1 MSTIRQVAEKAGVS
15 TSTVSRY
22 ISQNGYVSQ
31 KASQKIE
38 QAIRE
43 LHYVPN
49 FLAQSLKTKKNQ
61 LVGLLLP
68 DISNPFFPRLAR
80 GVEEFLKEQGY
91 RVMLGNTN
99 NKSHLEEEYLNVLL
113 QSNAAGI
120 ITTHDFTKNHPEID
134 IPVVVVDRVNQETQY
149 GVFSDNKEGGKL
161 AAQAIWTAGATN
173 ILLIRGPLDK
183 ADNLNQ
189 RFQGSQNYLL
199 NKGARFAI
207 EDSASFD
214 FAEIQIE
221 AKTLL
226 DHHPDIDSII
236 APSDIHAIAYLHEI
250 LNRGKRIPED
260 VQIIGYD
267 DILMSQFIYPSLS
280 TIHQSSYIMRQKAAE
295 LIFKIT
301 NQLPITNKRIK
312 LPVHYV
318 ERETLR
324 RKIDE

>member
-99 NKSHLEEEYLNVLL
+99 NKSHLEEEYL
-113 QSNAAGI
+113 
-120 ITTHDFTKNHPEID
+120 
-134 IPVVVVDRVNQETQY
+134 
-149 GVFSDNKEGGKL
+149 
-161 AAQAIWTAGATN
+161 
-173 ILLIRGPLDK
+173 
-183 ADNLNQ
+183 
-189 RFQGSQNYLL
+189 
-199 NKGARFAI
+199 
-207 EDSASFD
+207 
-214 FAEIQIE
+214 
-221 AKTLL
+221 
-226 DHHPDIDSII
+226 
-236 APSDIHAIAYLHEI
+236 
-250 LNRGKRIPED
+250 
-260 VQIIGYD
+260 
-267 DILMSQFIYPSLS
+267 
-280 TIHQSSYIMRQKAAE
+280 
-295 LIFKIT
+295 
-301 NQLPITNKRIK
+301 
-312 LPVHYV
+312 
-318 ERETLR
+318 
-324 RKIDE
+324 